1 MSRSTITLSRMMI
14 VLLLAA
20 AIFMTDLLLP
30 VRTATGVLY
39 VAVLLL
45 TLSWNSRRFTVGV
58 AVASSVLTVL
68 GFSAGVIRTG
78 GAALIGVENVGLSLF
93 AIWTST
99 VLCLQHQ
106 AVRLRL
112 RSSNERLEA
121 RVRLRTE
128 ALQVAV
134 DDLRNEVS
142 ARERAQAELEHE
154 KMLLDG
160 LMTAVPDDI
169 YFKDTEGRYIRINQ
183 AKADR
188 SGLPAPEDAVG
199 MSDFDFFQH
208 EHAQASREEEVELM
222 NAGKPLVDLEE
233 RLVWPDGHES
243 WVSATKVPLR
253 NREGTIIGTL
263 GISRDITKHHE
274 MEAALQRER
283 DRLRTLID
291 HLPDYIFIKDS
302 ECRFVTVNK
311 SHIEIFGCASEDE
324 IVGKTDFDFCPPD
337 LARLY
342 EEDDLRVLQTG
353 MTLVNRE
360 EEMVAPSGER
370 RWILT
375 TKVPLRDEYDRIVGL
390 VGICR
395 DITKRKR
402 AEEELRAAKEAAE
415 VANRAKSD
423 FLANMSHEIRTPMN
437 AIIGMTGL
445 VLDTRLSRDQ
455 REYLETVRDSADAL
469 MGIINDILDFSKIE
483 SGKIELESRQ
493 FEVREWLGDT
503 MKSLGIRAHTK
514 GLELACHIAG
524 DVPQYLAGDAMRL
537 RQVIVNLV
545 GNAIKFTHEG
555 EVVLDVSVEDV
566 GDETVR
572 LMFSVADTGIG
583 ITPEQQ
589 MRIFQPFEQADM
601 STTRR
606 FGGTGLGLTISQR
619 LVDLMGGTLLVES
632 EPDQGSR
639 FYFSLEFQVLPPG
652 ELPVPA
658 VDGTS
663 LTGMRL
669 LIVDDN
675 ATNRQILEEMCNN
688 WRMRPTSVSNAS
700 EALEKLR
707 GASSTDDPFRLI
719 ITDCSM
725 PSMDGFMLADAI
737 RESDAIETPVVMM
750 LTSLDRTEDAEL
762 CDRHGIASYL
772 LKPIK
777 QSELFDAIVSALC
790 PADVPMEIRY
800 SVSNEEAGKLPS
812 LTILLAEDS
821 LANQKLAIGLLS
833 RWGHDVTVAH
843 NGLEAVAAATT
854 SRFDVILMDVQM
866 PEMDGLEA
874 TEEIRKWESAR
885 GTHVPIVAMTAH
897 AMRGDRERCFSSG
910 MDAYVS
916 KPVRPRDL
924 SDALVACAAGRR
936 QEGDST
942 GPAEPVGANPV
953 GADSVAADSVAADSV
968 GAEPVENASVAASDG
983 GGDTSSVES
992 PEREQP
998 SDRSNGEETPPA
1010 INWDLVHS
1018 IVNGDNE
1025 LLREVVGAFLAE
1037 VPAMMSSI
1045 TDALATEDAPTVRR
1059 AAHTLKSNLRT
1070 FEAAGSEIV
1079 AELEQAAD
1087 AGDLTRSR
1095 ELLQQARPEVERAL
1109 EAIRA
1114 GLN

>member
-45 TLSWNSRRFTVGV
+45 TLSWNSRKFTVGV

-106 AVRLRL
+106 AVRMRL

-188 SGLPAPEDAVG
+188 SGLTAPEDAVG

-483 SGKIELESRQ
+483 SGQ
-493 FEVREWLGDT
+493 D
-503 MKSLGIRAHTK
+503 RA
-514 GLELACHIAG
+514 G
-524 DVPQYLAGDAMRL
+524 
-537 RQVIVNLV
+537 
-545 GNAIKFTHEG
+545 
-555 EVVLDVSVEDV
+555 
-566 GDETVR
+566 
-572 LMFSVADTGIG
+572 VA
-583 ITPEQQ
+583 
-589 MRIFQPFEQADM
+589 
-601 STTRR
+601 
-606 FGGTGLGLTISQR
+606 
-619 LVDLMGGTLLVES
+619 
-632 EPDQGSR
+632 
-639 FYFSLEFQVLPPG
+639 
-652 ELPVPA
+652 A
-658 VDGTS
+658 V
-663 LTGMRL
+663 
-669 LIVDDN
+669 
-675 ATNRQILEEMCNN
+675 
-688 WRMRPTSVSNAS
+688 
-700 EALEKLR
+700 R
-707 GASSTDDPFRLI
+707 GAR
-719 ITDCSM
+719 
-725 PSMDGFMLADAI
+725 
-737 RESDAIETPVVMM
+737 
-750 LTSLDRTEDAEL
+750 
-762 CDRHGIASYL
+762 
-772 LKPIK
+772 
-777 QSELFDAIVSALC
+777 
-790 PADVPMEIRY
+790 
-800 SVSNEEAGKLPS
+800 
-812 LTILLAEDS
+812 
-821 LANQKLAIGLLS
+821 
-833 RWGHDVTVAH
+833 VA
-843 NGLEAVAAATT
+843 
-854 SRFDVILMDVQM
+854 R
-866 PEMDGLEA
+866 
-874 TEEIRKWESAR
+874 
-885 GTHVPIVAMTAH
+885 
-897 AMRGDRERCFSSG
+897 
-910 MDAYVS
+910 
-916 KPVRPRDL
+916 
-924 SDALVACAAGRR
+924 
-936 QEGDST
+936 
-942 GPAEPVGANPV
+942 
-953 GADSVAADSVAADSV
+953 
-968 GAEPVENASVAASDG
+968 
-983 GGDTSSVES
+983 
-992 PEREQP
+992 
-998 SDRSNGEETPPA
+998 
-1010 INWDLVHS
+1010 
-1018 IVNGDNE
+1018 
-1025 LLREVVGAFLAE
+1025 
-1037 VPAMMSSI
+1037 
-1045 TDALATEDAPTVRR
+1045 
-1059 AAHTLKSNLRT
+1059 
-1070 FEAAGSEIV
+1070 
-1079 AELEQAAD
+1079 
-1087 AGDLTRSR
+1087 
-1095 ELLQQARPEVERAL
+1095 
-1109 EAIRA
+1109 
-1114 GLN
+1114 

>member
-1 MSRSTITLSRMMI
+1 MSRSTITFSRMMI

-20 AIFMTDLLLP
+20 AIFSTDLFLP

-58 AVASSVLTVL
+58 AVAASVLTVL
-68 GFSAGVIRTG
+68 GYSAGVARTG
-78 GAALIGVENVGLSLF
+78 GVSLIGVENIGLSLF

-169 YFKDTEGRYIRINQ
+169 YFKDTDGRYIRINQ

-188 SGLPAPEDAVG
+188 SGLERPEEAMG
-199 MSDFDFFQH
+199 MSDFDFFQR

-222 NAGKPLVDLEE
+222 RLGEPLVDLEE

-291 HLPDYIFIKDS
+291 HLPDYIFIKDA

-324 IVGKTDFDFCPPD
+324 IVGKTDFDFCPPE
-337 LARLY
+337 LARIY
-342 EEDDLRVLQTG
+342 QEDDLRVLQTG

-375 TKVPLRDEYDRIVGL
+375 TKVPLRDEHDRIMGL

-415 VANRAKSD
+415 VANRAKSE

-455 REYLETVRDSADAL
+455 REYLETVRDSADSL

-483 SGKIELESRQ
+483 SGKIELEMRQ
-493 FEVREWLGDT
+493 FEIREWLGDT

-524 DVPQYLAGDAMRL
+524 EVPQYLCGDAMRL

-545 GNAIKFTHEG
+545 GNAIKFTQEG
-555 EVVLDVSVEDV
+555 EVVLDVSVEDC
-566 GDETVR
+566 GDESVQ

-606 FGGTGLGLTISQR
+606 YGGTGLGLTISQR
-619 LVDLMGGTLLVES
+619 LVSLMGGTLLVDS
-632 EPDQGSR
+632 EPDHGSR
-639 FYFSLEFQVLPPG
+639 FYFALEFQVLPPG
-652 ELPVPA
+652 ETLVPA

-663 LTGMRL
+663 LTGLRL

-688 WRMRPTSVSNAS
+688 WRMRPTSAS
-700 EALEKLR
+700 DAAEALERLR
-707 GASSTDDPFRLI
+707 EASSTEDPFRLI

-725 PSMDGFMLADAI
+725 PAMDGFMLADAI

-762 CDRHGIASYL
+762 CDQHGIASYL

-777 QSELFDAIVSALC
+777 QSELFDAIVAALC

-800 SVSNEEAGKLPS
+800 SISNEKAGTLGPLS
-812 LTILLAEDS
+812 ILLAEDS

-854 SRFDVILMDVQM
+854 NRFDVILMDVQM

-874 TEEIRKWESAR
+874 TEEIRKWEETH

-916 KPVRPRDL
+916 KPVRPQDL
-924 SDALVACAAGRR
+924 SDALVACAAENQRGEERPAAVGRIEDPSR
-936 QEGDST
+936 AGSAGETGEKGSRSGEPMTQEQAVKETD
-942 GPAEPVGANPV
+942 
-953 GADSVAADSVAADSV
+953 
-968 GAEPVENASVAASDG
+968 GAEN
-983 GGDTSSVES
+983 S
-992 PEREQP
+992 P
-998 SDRSNGEETPPA
+998 A
-1010 INWDLVHS
+1010 VNWDLVHS
-1018 IVNGDNE
+1018 IVNGDDD
-1025 LLREVVGAFLAE
+1025 LLREVAGAFLAE
-1037 VPAMMSSI
+1037 VPAMMSKLE
-1045 TDALATEDAPTVRR
+1045 DALTSEDASTARR

-1070 FEAAGSEIV
+1070 FEAAGGETF
-1079 AELEQAAD
+1079 AELEAAAG
-1087 AGDLTRSR
+1087 AGDLGRSR
-1095 ELLQQARPEVERAL
+1095 ELLEQARPEVERAL
-1109 EAIRA
+1109 SEIRT
-1114 GLN
+1114 GLA